1 MNYTAALIGTGRIGF
16 SLGFDKKREQPASHT
31 MALLQNKKIDLIA
44 GCDSDEEKL
53 DSWKNFVSKKS
64 HRKDIKT
71 FQTSES
77 LFVSVHPDIV
87 TVAVNENSHLSECIN
102 AINSKPKLVIL
113 EKPVALDS
121 LEAEKIR
128 LAAQKNNV
136 PVMVNH
142 ERRFSAD
149 YVAAKEFLSKIGEI
163 QSVKANLFSGLR
175 VYGEKYEAS
184 GAYSLLHDGTHLV
197 DIVHFLTDEELKNPI
212 VTGIFKDEQG
222 DVRNFEAHFET
233 KKIPEITVSMSGR
246 SKFFAFEI
254 DVLGTLGRICV
265 GNGYAKYYLR
275 EESKLYSGFYSLT
288 NQKIK
293 LPKKTGYFS
302 NMIQNAVDFLDGKS
316 TLKSPLED
324 AIKDLRVLEEIRAL
338 LKDEN

>member
-1 MNYTAALIGTGRIGF
+1 MKYSAALIGTGRIGF

-31 MALLQNKKIDLIA
+31 MALLANKKIDLIA
-44 GCDSDEEKL
+44 ACDTNKENLDE
-53 DSWKNFVSKKS
+53 WKKYVSKKTRS
-64 HRKDIKT
+64 KKIGA
-71 FQTSES
+71 FLTSKELFAS
-77 LFVSVHPDIV
+77 LHPEIV
-87 TVAVNENSHLSECIN
+87 TLAVNEDSHLSEFLS
-102 AINSKPKLVIL
+102 AVGAGPKLVIL

-121 LEAEKIR
+121 QEAEKMR
-128 LAAQKNNV
+128 LAAEKNKV

-149 YVAAKEFLSKIGEI
+149 YIAAKEFIKKIGEI
-163 QSVKANLFSGLR
+163 QHVKASLFSGLR

-197 DIVHFLTDEELKNPI
+197 DIVHFLIGEELKNPL
-212 VTGIFKDEQG
+212 VTGIFRDENG
-222 DVRNFEAHFET
+222 DVRNFEAHYKT
-233 KKIPEITVSMSGR
+233 PSIPEITVSMSGR

-254 DVLGTLGRICV
+254 DILGTYGRICV

-275 EESKLYSGFYSLT
+275 EESKLYSGFYSLA

-302 NMIQNAVDFLDGKS
+302 NMIQNAVDFLDGKAE
-316 TLKSPLED
+316 LKSPLED
-324 AIKDLRVLEEIRAL
+324 AIKDLKVLEEIRDAL
-338 LKDEN
+338 KAK